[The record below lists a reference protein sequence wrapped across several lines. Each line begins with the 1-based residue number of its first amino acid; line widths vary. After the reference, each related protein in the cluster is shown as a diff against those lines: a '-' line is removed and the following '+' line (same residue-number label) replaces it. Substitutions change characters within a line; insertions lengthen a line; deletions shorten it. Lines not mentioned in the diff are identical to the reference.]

1 MTMTVDLATARPSKE
16 YLICCLLLLAR
27 ILENEERESRR
38 KKSKRHASVSVY
50 NCSLAVVLLKKH
62 LTLMCT

>member
-27 ILENEERESRR
+27 ILENEELESRR
-38 KKSKRHASVSVY
+38 KKVKDMPQYTDEFRA
-50 NCSLAVVLLKKH
+50 K
-62 LTLMCT
+62 